1 VRSAGP
7 PDLDLDGDGD
17 DVVVVERITAAGAV
31 IVGRTSVLE
40 FGCS

>member
-7 PDLDLDGDGD
+7 PDLDLDGDD
-17 DVVVVERITAAGAV
+17 VVERITAAGAV

>member
-17 DVVVVERITAAGAV
+17 DVVVERITAAGAV